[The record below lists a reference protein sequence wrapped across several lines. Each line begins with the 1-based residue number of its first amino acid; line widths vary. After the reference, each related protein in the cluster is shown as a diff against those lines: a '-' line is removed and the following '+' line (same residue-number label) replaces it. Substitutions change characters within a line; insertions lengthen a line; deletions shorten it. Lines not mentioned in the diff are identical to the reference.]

1 MPALY
6 RKFYSNAVQQNF
18 YLTVHT
24 SPKRKIKFTRSKPLI
39 SLAPNLRY
47 FTAF

>member
-1 MPALY
+1 M
-6 RKFYSNAVQQNF
+6 RDF

-24 SPKRKIKFTRSKPLI
+24 PPKRKIKSTRLKPRI
-39 SLAPNLRY
+39 NLAPNLRY